1 MTQRSDPNQVIKL
14 WFLRGLKAAL
24 FASIALAFYL
34 VYLDAWVQDKMHGP
48 KWEKPIK
55 VFARPLQIYPNL
67 YLSKSELEQELQ
79 LLGYQKRNTIT
90 AMGQYKAARHY
101 VEFFRR
107 DFVYLDG
114 EIQAE
119 RLRIGFDN
127 NRVVAVE
134 SKSEGAWKRLSLA
147 YLDPLLI
154 SRKSA
159 KSNEDREILD
169 LSLVPEWMVDTL
181 LVVEDK
187 DFYHHHGVSFMA
199 IARAL
204 VANISAG
211 RKVQGGST
219 LTQQL
224 AKNLLLNDSRKTYF
238 RKFKEALIALILDYR
253 FSKDAILEAYL
264 NEIYLGQNGARA
276 VHGFAL
282 ASKFYFNKALAE
294 LDKHEFALLI
304 AMVKGP
310 SYYSPV
316 RQQKRAKG
324 RRDLVL
330 QLMVSENIIGSDEY
344 QYFVDLPMTLNMQ
357 KTKGRSL
364 YPSYMQLVD
373 KELVQIELDKDANDG
388 ILIFTAMDPLLQ
400 SGYQKSFTRSL
411 ETLERR
417 HKQKQLNG
425 GIVSIGLDEGG
436 VLAVVGDRNNNFGG
450 FNRALSADRNIGSL
464 VKPAVYLTALQ
475 NSKFHLGSTINN
487 DPVTMKNNKGRL
499 WQPENYDKTSGGEVL
514 LYDALS
520 KSMNLPTVHLGM
532 EVGLNK
538 VASTLQRLGVE
549 EKINKYPSLL
559 LGALSMTPYEVAKS
573 YLPLASYGQ
582 NMKVGA
588 ITAITTPDGIEL
600 WQKDPAARQVYDYQ
614 TAYELSYGLQAV
626 TKNGTAK
633 RLGNSV
639 NADLAGKTG
648 TTDDLRDSW
657 FSGFDQNK
665 VTTVWVGKDDN
676 SPVNLTGSQ
685 GALSVFIDLQGIRK
699 PESINK
705 PKPHDVEM
713 RFIDKSTGEVLSSDC
728 GDYLQVPI
736 TAGKITEVKKCPAL
750 FDWF

>member
-1 MTQRSDPNQVIKL
+1 MTQSADPNQVIKV
-14 WFLRGLKAAL
+14 WFLRGVKIAL
-24 FASIALAFYL
+24 FATLLLAFYL

-67 YLSKSELEQELQ
+67 YLSKSELERELL
-79 LLGYQKRNTIT
+79 LLGYQKHNRIS
-90 AMGQYKAARHY
+90 AMGQFKSAKQY

-107 DFVYLDG
+107 DFVYIDG
-114 EIQAE
+114 EVAAQ
-119 RLRIGFDN
+119 RLRIGFDG
-127 NRVVAVE
+127 NRVAAVE
-134 SKSEGAWKRLSLA
+134 AKVNQAWKTLNLV

-253 FSKDAILEAYL
+253 FSKDAILEAYF

-294 LDKHEFALLI
+294 LEKHEFALLI

-316 RQQKRAKG
+316 RQKERAKG

-344 QYFVDLPMTLNMQ
+344 QYFVDLPMTLNMR

-373 KELVQIELDKDANDG
+373 KELAAIELDKDANDG
-388 ILIFTAMDPLLQ
+388 ILVFTAMDPLLQ
-400 SGYQKSFTRSL
+400 SGYQKTFDQSL
-411 ETLERR
+411 TGLEKR
-417 HKQKQLNG
+417 HKQKGLNG
-425 GIVSIGLDEGG
+425 AIVSLGLDDGG
-436 VLAVVGDRNNNFGG
+436 VLALVGDRKNNFGG
-450 FNRALSADRNIGSL
+450 FNRSLSADRNIGSL

-475 NSKFHLGSTINN
+475 NPKYHLGTLINN
-487 DPVTMKNNKGRL
+487 EPVKMKNNKGRY
-499 WQPENYDKTSGGEVL
+499 WQPENYDKTSGGQVL

-549 EKINKYPSLL
+549 ESINKYPSLL
-559 LGALSMTPYEVAKS
+559 LGALSLTPYEVAKS
-573 YLPLASYGQ
+573 YLPIAGYGQ
-582 NMKVGA
+582 NIAVSA
-588 ITAITTPDGIEL
+588 INSVTTPDGIEL
-600 WQKDPAARQVYDYQ
+600 WRKEPNVRQVYDYQ
-614 TAYELSYGLQAV
+614 TAFELAHGLKAV
-626 TKNGTAK
+626 TKTGTAK
-633 RLGNSV
+633 RLGASIK
-639 NADLAGKTG
+639 ADLAGKTG

-685 GALSVFIDLQGIRK
+685 GALSVFIDLQKVRA
-699 PESINK
+699 PQSITK

-713 RFIDKSTGEVLSSDC
+713 RFIDKVSGEVLSSDC
-728 GDYLQVPI
+728 GEFIEVPI
-736 TAGKITEVKKCPAL
+736 TAGKVTQVKKCPSL